1 MPTTDTSQTTRAKVL
16 AYCSGGR
23 GGAPNTVASGTTAA
37 NLGNGGAGTGATVNS
52 YASGIKG
59 GTGVVILKYYI

>member
-1 MPTTDTSQTTRAKVL
+1 
-16 AYCSGGR
+16 
-23 GGAPNTVASGTTAA
+23 
-37 NLGNGGAGTGATVNS
+37 LGNGGAGTGATVNS